1 MTAQKN
7 NRTKWV
13 HLRLLP
19 DEYKALQNKFSR
31 TTCRSLSQF
40 VRAVLLDKPLVATY
54 RNASQDDLLQ
64 AMATLTRE
72 LSAIG
77 NNVNQSV
84 KKLHTLREGEAAGW
98 ALQHASESE
107 QLLLKINEAKALLN
121 SMAERWLR

>member
-1 MTAQKN
+1 MEAETSS
-7 NRTKWV
+7 RSMWIHV
-13 HLRLLP
+13 RLTP
-19 DEYKALQNKFSR
+19 VEYKILYGKYKK

-64 AMATLTRE
+64 AMATLTQE

-98 ALQHASESE
+98 AVRHASESE